1 MTIYIALLFGIL
13 IFCCVTLALQKKGE
27 RHDALQRRLL
37 DIANN
42 APKSYM
48 ADDELSL
55 PFSERFSKMVIKP
68 MLSFLAQ
75 YLRKMPKQ
83 LSGDNPKTE
92 KLKRQVYQAGLA
104 IGVQEYQI
112 IRIAVILGAAVFV
125 LMLTLFT
132 GQSIKYCLLAPLFG
146 AYVGYAFLRFDL
158 SSRINKRRKAIE
170 KQLPEVLDLLS
181 INVEAGLGF
190 EQAISHVI
198 ENLEGPLIDELTITY
213 REMSMGRKRRE
224 ALLLFGDRCDINE
237 VKSFVGSIIQAGE
250 LGISIKNVLC
260 SQAVT
265 MRRNR
270 RNKVEEKAHKIS
282 IKILLPMVIF
292 IFPVIFIILMGPA
305 VVRIIIQFGAKG
317 L

>member
-1 MTIYIALLFGIL
+1 MIFYIAVLFGIL
-13 IFCCVTLALQKKGE
+13 IFCCLMLALQKRGE

-37 DIANN
+37 GITNN
-42 APKSYM
+42 AQKSYM

-55 PFSERFSKMVIKP
+55 PFSERFSKIVIKP
-68 MLSFLAQ
+68 ILAVLTQ
-75 YLRKMPKQ
+75 YLHKMPKQ
-83 LSGDNPKTE
+83 LSGGNTKIE
-92 KLKRQVYQAGLA
+92 KLKRSVYQSGLT
-104 IGVQEYQI
+104 IGVQEYQT
-112 IRIAVILGAAVFV
+112 IRIAVILGAGIFTF
-125 LMLTLFT
+125 MLTFFT
-132 GQSIKYCLLAPLFG
+132 GQSLKYCLLAPLFG

-158 SSRINKRRKAIE
+158 SSKIHNRRKAIE

-198 ENLEGPLIDELTITY
+198 EHLEGPLIDELTITY
-213 REMSMGRKRRE
+213 REMSMGRKRRD
-224 ALLLFGDRCDINE
+224 ALLLLGDRCDINE

-270 RNKVEEKAHKIS
+270 RNKIEEKAHKIS

>member
-1 MTIYIALLFGIL
+1 MIIYIALLFGIL
-13 IFCCVTLALQKKGE
+13 MFCCVLLVFQKKGE
-27 RHDALQRRLL
+27 RHDTLQRRLL
-37 DIANN
+37 SIANN
-42 APKSYM
+42 KQKGYM

-55 PFSERFSKMVIKP
+55 PFSERFSKLFIQP
-68 MLSFLAQ
+68 MLEFLKQ
-75 YLRKMPKQ
+75 YLHKLPKQ

-92 KLKRQVYQAGLA
+92 KLKRQVYQAGLI
-104 IGVQEYQI
+104 IGVQEYQT
-112 IRIAVILGAAVFV
+112 IRIIVILGAAVFTF
-125 LMLTLFT
+125 MLTLFT

-146 AYVGYAFLRFDL
+146 AYMGYAFMRFDL

-198 ENLEGPLIDELTITY
+198 EHLEGPLIDELTITY
-213 REMSMGRKRRE
+213 REMSMGRKRRD
-224 ALLLFGDRCDINE
+224 ALLLLGDRCDIND
-237 VKSFVGSIIQAGE
+237 VKSFVGAIIQAGE

-265 MRRNR
+265 MRQNR
-270 RNKVEEKAHKIS
+270 RNKIEEKAHKIS
-282 IKILLPMVIF
+282 TKILLPMVIF

-305 VVRIIIQFGAKG
+305 VVRVIIQFGVKG